1 MSNVDDSPTLR
12 NDDLVSTSGESNNF
26 ENYRKLNIPCHRG
39 LTMANSNINSLV
51 RHIDEL

>member
-1 MSNVDDSPTLR
+1 MSNVDGSPTLR

-39 LTMANSNINSLV
+39 LTMAT
-51 RHIDEL
+51 